1 MLRAF
6 SRQRDIRSQAIRIRC
21 CGGLEEVG
29 IVSSKGG
36 RQGLE
41 WISRGDLCKI
51 SEGTDCVMAGS
62 PKHLLSR

>member
-1 MLRAF
+1 MLRAL
-6 SRQRDIRSQAIRIRC
+6 SRQRDVRSQPIRIRC

-41 WISRGDLCKI
+41 WVSRGDLCKI
-51 SEGTDCVMAGS
+51 SERTDCVMAGS
-62 PKHLLSR
+62 PKHLLSH

>member
-6 SRQRDIRSQAIRIRC
+6 SRQRDVRSEAICIRC

-29 IVSSKGG
+29 IVSSKRG

-41 WISRGDLCKI
+41 WVSRGDLCKI
-51 SEGTDCVMAGS
+51 SEGTDSVMAES
-62 PKHLLSR
+62 LKHLLPH